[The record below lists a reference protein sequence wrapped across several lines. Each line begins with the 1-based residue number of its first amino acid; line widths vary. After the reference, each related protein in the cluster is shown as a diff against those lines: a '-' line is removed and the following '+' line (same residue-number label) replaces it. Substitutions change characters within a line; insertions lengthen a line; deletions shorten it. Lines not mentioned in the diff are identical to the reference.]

1 MAKKKKVVTSTTP
14 RSKSP
19 TKAATR
25 RRAAAS
31 APARPTE
38 PMLYGR
44 VNYYMLAVSAGVII
58 LGLIVMAGGS
68 QDPNEWNP
76 DEIYSFSRTVLAPI
90 LILAGLG
97 LGIYNIFTRPNS

>member
-1 MAKKKKVVTSTTP
+1 
-14 RSKSP
+14 
-19 TKAATR
+19 
-25 RRAAAS
+25 
-31 APARPTE
+31 
-38 PMLYGR
+38 MLYGR